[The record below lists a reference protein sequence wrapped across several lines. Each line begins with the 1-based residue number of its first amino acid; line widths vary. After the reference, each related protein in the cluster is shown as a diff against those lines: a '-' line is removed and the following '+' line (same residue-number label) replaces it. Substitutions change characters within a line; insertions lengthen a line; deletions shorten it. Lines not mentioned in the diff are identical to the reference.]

1 MITSYMV
8 FILNNQNKNKKFKLQ
23 HKNISTKFQNQNQN
37 LLSNKIETINSQVLF
52 GY

>member
-23 HKNISTKFQNQNQN
+23 HKNNISTKFQNQN